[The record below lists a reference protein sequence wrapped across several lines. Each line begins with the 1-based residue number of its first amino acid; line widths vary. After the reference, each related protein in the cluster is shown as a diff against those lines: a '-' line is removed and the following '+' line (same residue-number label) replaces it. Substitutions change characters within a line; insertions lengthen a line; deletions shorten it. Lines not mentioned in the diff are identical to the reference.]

1 MNKTI
6 LEVDDGVSVRESVT
20 KVFGHAGYEAVLAAG
35 GLEAVARFD
44 SNEIDLVLLDIGL
57 PNIGLPNQS
66 AWKSAQHP
74 AREYSEDPIIVI
86 TGQAGQFQQGLAA
99 GAAAWMEKPLEA
111 HRPLH
116 RIQLLL
122 AKSKEPAPCRSHGIP
137 CHIAE

>member
-6 LEVDDGVSVRESVT
+6 LVVDDDTSVRESVT

-35 GLEAVARFD
+35 GLEAVAQFD

-57 PNIGLPNQS
+57 PNLGLPNQS
-66 AWKSAQHP
+66 GWKTSQHP
-74 AREYSEDPIIVI
+74 AREYAEDPIFFI
-86 TGQAGQFQQGLAA
+86 TGQAGQFQQSLAA
-99 GAAAWMEKPLEA
+99 STRGLMQKPLEA

-122 AKSKEPAPCRSHGIP
+122 TKSKEPAPFRSNAMP
-137 CHIAE
+137 YPIAA